1 MRRSEGGRHR
11 TRAIQPRPRWA
22 VLHDGGNKSRI
33 AQRHTPSAHVGTTP
47 SSHPNGPVHTSEVL
61 GRPARAESMPSA
73 SPVRSS
79 TALAAG
85 PGEEEWEEDERLW
98 CTTRLPDRTTK
109 SRWSR
114 SPFRHNSCPQLASGP
129 RGRSDRHIL
138 AGGESHRCDRT
149 DSTGTGTCPAANV
162 STQQLPTMAE
172 MSSLLRSAHKG
183 IPRRKRWKA
192 RPGSDEGFAG
202 ATRLPRRVAAAAS
215 RSAGRASSRPGC
227 VQSGSATVSAQT
239 RV

>member
-1 MRRSEGGRHR
+1 MGRCTHLRSWGVRRGLKVCPEPRQPGAQRLWLPALTRRGGRR
-11 TRAIQPRPRWA
+11 TCVYGARQDYRTGRQKA
-22 VLHDGGNKSRI
+22 DGHGPPSD
-33 AQRHTPSAHVGTTP
+33 TP
-47 SSHPNGPVHTSEVL
+47 
-61 GRPARAESMPSA
+61 PAP
-73 SPVRSS
+73 
-79 TALAAG
+79 
-85 PGEEEWEEDERLW
+85 
-98 CTTRLPDRTTK
+98 
-109 SRWSR
+109 
-114 SPFRHNSCPQLASGP
+114 HLASGP